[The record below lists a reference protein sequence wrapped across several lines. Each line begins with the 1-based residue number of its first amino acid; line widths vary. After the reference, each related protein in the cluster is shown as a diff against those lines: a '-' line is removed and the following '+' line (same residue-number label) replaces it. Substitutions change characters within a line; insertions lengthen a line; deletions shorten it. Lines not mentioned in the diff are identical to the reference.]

1 MKNRRIENIFKLHV
15 VPFYTFC
22 AQLPICHKTMTTN
35 QLSEQLL
42 LSTKLNQP
50 APQALEQLARMP
62 LTELN
67 RDLPDDAHKLAC
79 WINLYN
85 AFFLILRKEKQ
96 LAMPA
101 IFNKRAI
108 EIAGLWL
115 SLDDIEHIILRK
127 NRVKW
132 ALGYLPNP
140 FSRRVLR
147 ILMVAKRDYRIHFAL
162 NCGAKSCPPIAF
174 YTPDKIEQQLELAT
188 QSFLESE
195 TIVSEDQHA
204 VATSRLLWWYRG
216 DFGGQTGIRRIL
228 EARLALK
235 STHYQLSFRAY
246 DWTEDLDNFQSGA

>member
-62 LTELN
+62 LTELK
-67 RDLPDDAHKLAC
+67 RALPDDAHKLAC

-96 LAMPA
+96 LEAPA
-101 IFNKRAI
+101 IFTKRAI

-127 NRVKW
+127 NRLKW

-147 ILMVAKRDYRIHFAL
+147 TLMVSKRDYRIHFAL

-195 TIVSEDQHA
+195 TIVSEAQHA

-216 DFGGQTGIRRIL
+216 DFGGQTGIRRIM

-235 STHYQLSFRAY
+235 STHYQLSFSAY